1 MRCLH
6 DPLRTPEPVWAP
18 LAAAETDSGA
28 DRGAVVPPAGAAS
41 RPGSARTVAAR
52 LDAVAKR
59 ALDVVGALVLLVL
72 LAPLLVL
79 IALAVRLDSPGPALF
94 RQTRA
99 GRHGRPFQMLKFR
112 SMYVDADERVHA
124 AYMRDRIRNG
134 LPLLKLQHDPR
145 VTRVGR
151 WLRAT
156 SLDELPQLINVLR
169 GEMSLVG
176 PRPALPYEVELYDDR
191 VRRRLAVLPG
201 ITGLAQV
208 CSRGRGTLHEYTR
221 YDLEYVE
228 RRSLWLDLWILARTI
243 PAVLRREGAG

>member
-6 DPLRTPEPVWAP
+6 DSLRAPEPAWAP
-18 LAAAETDSGA
+18 LAAPEAVPRAETGA
-28 DRGAVVPPAGAAS
+28 PLAPDGAAP
-41 RPGSARTVAAR
+41 RPGDTRAFVAR
-52 LDAVAKR
+52 LDAAAKR
-59 ALDVVGALVLLVL
+59 VLDVVGALVLLIL
-72 LAPLLVL
+72 LAPLLLL

-124 AYMRDRIRNG
+124 AYMRERIRHG
-134 LPLLKLQHDPR
+134 LPLFKLQHDPR
-145 VTRVGR
+145 ITRVGR

-176 PRPALPYEVELYDDR
+176 PRPALPYEVELYDDQ
-191 VRRRLAVLPG
+191 VRRRLEVLPG

-208 CSRGRGTLHEYTR
+208 CSRGRGTLSEYTR